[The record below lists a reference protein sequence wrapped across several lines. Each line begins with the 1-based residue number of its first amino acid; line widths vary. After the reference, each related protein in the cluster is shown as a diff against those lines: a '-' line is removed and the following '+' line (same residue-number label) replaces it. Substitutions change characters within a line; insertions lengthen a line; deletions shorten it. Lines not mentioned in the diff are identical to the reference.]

1 MPESL
6 ARATFRQRLC
16 MAAAQD
22 ERIVGLLVLGSGSDE
37 RLDEWSDIDSLFFL
51 KDADFELFVHE
62 WRGWATQFGE
72 MVLVY
77 EPVGFPS
84 TFWTIYH
91 AEPFPLRVEYILR
104 PESQLATILSLTA
117 SPRSVEA
124 MVCCDKTGGHIK
136 SSVEHLVGRSLRL
149 PASEEQPTFQDRCDT
164 LWYGLLYAYNKLQ
177 RGQQWYARMAF
188 HISVLDSLMALLKLE
203 ANAVGR
209 WQASFPSWN
218 LEHLIPPTRLTQLN
232 ACIPLEGADNLKQAM
247 VRAAV
252 LGREVCETVAQQH
265 QWSWQQIAAEEI
277 LRTLTI

>member
-1 MPESL
+1 MQRRRPPHRERTDDRQQMRRTEQSGERPMPESL

-124 MVCCDKTGGHIK
+124 MVCCDKTGGHFK
-136 SSVEHLVGRSLRL
+136 SPCYHPVGPSPPA
-149 PASEEQPTFQDRCDT
+149 PASWEQPTCQD
-164 LWYGLLYAYNKLQ
+164 LL
-177 RGQQWYARMAF
+177 
-188 HISVLDSLMALLKLE
+188 
-203 ANAVGR
+203 
-209 WQASFPSWN
+209 
-218 LEHLIPPTRLTQLN
+218 
-232 ACIPLEGADNLKQAM
+232 
-247 VRAAV
+247 
-252 LGREVCETVAQQH
+252 
-265 QWSWQQIAAEEI
+265 
-277 LRTLTI
+277 

>member
-1 MPESL
+1 MPRSKHPRRERTDDRQQMGRKEQSGERPMHESL
-6 ARATFRQRLC
+6 ARATFRQHLC

-22 ERIVGLLVLGSGSDE
+22 ERIVGLLMLGSGSDE

-51 KDADFELFVHE
+51 KDADFEFFVHE

-91 AEPFPLRVEYILR
+91 AELLPLRVEYILR

-136 SSVEHLVGRSLRL
+136 SSFQQLPSLSLR
-149 PASEEQPTFQDRCDT
+149 PPPS
-164 LWYGLLYAYNKLQ
+164 
-177 RGQQWYARMAF
+177 
-188 HISVLDSLMALLKLE
+188 
-203 ANAVGR
+203 
-209 WQASFPSWN
+209 QAHPPS
-218 LEHLIPPTRLTQLN
+218 HTRSDPPLSR
-232 ACIPLEGADNLKQAM
+232 
-247 VRAAV
+247 
-252 LGREVCETVAQQH
+252 
-265 QWSWQQIAAEEI
+265 
-277 LRTLTI
+277 

>member
-1 MPESL
+1 MPRSTPPHRERTDDRQQMRRTEQSGERPMPESL

-62 WRGWATQFGE
+62 WRGGATQFGE

-91 AEPFPLRVEYILR
+91 AELLPLRVEYILR

-136 SSVEHLVGRSLRL
+136 SSVEHLAGGSLRP
-149 PASEEQPTFQDRCDT
+149 PASVEPST
-164 LWYGLLYAYNKLQ
+164 LHEPGDNLSYELLYGYHQLP
-177 RGQQWYARMAF
+177 
-188 HISVLDSLMALLKLE
+188 
-203 ANAVGR
+203 
-209 WQASFPSWN
+209 PS
-218 LEHLIPPTRLTQLN
+218 Q
-232 ACIPLEGADNLKQAM
+232 
-247 VRAAV
+247 
-252 LGREVCETVAQQH
+252 
-265 QWSWQQIAAEEI
+265 
-277 LRTLTI
+277 